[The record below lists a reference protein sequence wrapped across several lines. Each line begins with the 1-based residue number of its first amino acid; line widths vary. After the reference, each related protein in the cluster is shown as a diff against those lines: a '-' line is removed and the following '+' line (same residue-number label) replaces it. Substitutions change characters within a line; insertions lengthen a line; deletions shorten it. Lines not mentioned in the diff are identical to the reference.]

1 MKTGNKSVYH
11 RIMAQKPSNCRL
23 IGSEDSKIIF
33 HLLDIQQ
40 GVTNELADY
49 SHILEKKVQERT
61 LELQQ
66 TNERLQ
72 VINDEKTRYLMHA
85 THQLKAPFAAIQ
97 SYTDLILEG
106 YVGETPKETRDVVQK
121 IKIRCDQLSRTI
133 KEMLELSNLKSQIK
147 ERNTTKRQEYKQR
160 LSEIRDKKKSAILE
174 RIDNKITTLNKKH
187 TDRFNKLLE
196 KLTSILSRI
205 EAKADDIET
214 DGVNVSTVDV
224 AVQNAKDAI
233 AIAQREITEQSEKEN
248 VIEIDE
254 ENNLGSVVS
263 SALNEFRKDMAIIR
277 DSVKVVRDAVFEA
290 AKTLREVIKSSNL
303 DNGTEK

>member
-1 MKTGNKSVYH
+1 MYLKK
-11 RIMAQKPSNCRL
+11 KL
-23 IGSEDSKIIF
+23 FFLLIIF
-33 HLLDIQQ
+33 SLFLLPTFIIAQTEDEIEDIN
-40 GVTNELADY
+40 VT
-49 SHILEKKVQERT
+49 Q
-61 LELQQ
+61 
-66 TNERLQ
+66 
-72 VINDEKTRYLMHA
+72 
-85 THQLKAPFAAIQ
+85 
-97 SYTDLILEG
+97 
-106 YVGETPKETRDVVQK
+106 VQK
-121 IKIRCDQLSRTI
+121 RNI
-133 KEMLELSNLKSQIK
+133 KSQIK

-233 AIAQREITEQSEKEN
+233 AIAQREITEQSEKEY

>member
-1 MKTGNKSVYH
+1 MYLKK
-11 RIMAQKPSNCRL
+11 KL
-23 IGSEDSKIIF
+23 FFLLIIF
-33 HLLDIQQ
+33 SLFLLPTFIIAQTEDEIEDIN
-40 GVTNELADY
+40 VT
-49 SHILEKKVQERT
+49 Q
-61 LELQQ
+61 
-66 TNERLQ
+66 
-72 VINDEKTRYLMHA
+72 
-85 THQLKAPFAAIQ
+85 
-97 SYTDLILEG
+97 
-106 YVGETPKETRDVVQK
+106 VQK
-121 IKIRCDQLSRTI
+121 RNI
-133 KEMLELSNLKSQIK
+133 KSQIK
-147 ERNTTKRQEYKQR
+147 ERNITKRQEYKQR

-233 AIAQREITEQSEKEN
+233 AIAQREITEQSEKEY

>member
-1 MKTGNKSVYH
+1 MYLKK
-11 RIMAQKPSNCRL
+11 KL
-23 IGSEDSKIIF
+23 FFLLIIF
-33 HLLDIQQ
+33 SLFLLPTFIIAQTEDEIEDIN
-40 GVTNELADY
+40 VT
-49 SHILEKKVQERT
+49 Q
-61 LELQQ
+61 
-66 TNERLQ
+66 
-72 VINDEKTRYLMHA
+72 
-85 THQLKAPFAAIQ
+85 
-97 SYTDLILEG
+97 
-106 YVGETPKETRDVVQK
+106 VQK
-121 IKIRCDQLSRTI
+121 RNI
-133 KEMLELSNLKSQIK
+133 KSQIK

-233 AIAQREITEQSEKEN
+233 AIAQREITEQTGKDY

>member
-1 MKTGNKSVYH
+1 MYLKK
-11 RIMAQKPSNCRL
+11 KL
-23 IGSEDSKIIF
+23 FFLLIIF
-33 HLLDIQQ
+33 SLFLLPTFIIAQTEDEIEDIN
-40 GVTNELADY
+40 VT
-49 SHILEKKVQERT
+49 Q
-61 LELQQ
+61 
-66 TNERLQ
+66 
-72 VINDEKTRYLMHA
+72 
-85 THQLKAPFAAIQ
+85 
-97 SYTDLILEG
+97 
-106 YVGETPKETRDVVQK
+106 VQK
-121 IKIRCDQLSRTI
+121 RNI
-133 KEMLELSNLKSQIK
+133 KSQIK